1 MSSPYPRKADVVRA
15 LDAVRASG
23 LKVGMVELSPNG
35 AIRIFDAQAKSDEQQ
50 SDFDKWEAAGKL

>member
-1 MSSPYPRKADVVRA
+1 MSSPYPRKAEVMRA

-23 LKVGMVELSPNG
+23 LKVGMVELSPDG
-35 AIRIFDAQAKSDEQQ
+35 AIRIFDVQSKPDEQK